1 MHGEDRR
8 AAIAA
13 YKERKVGSGIYAV
26 RCRLSDQVWVGSAPD
41 LSTIQNRLW
50 FTLRQGSNSHRSLQ
64 ESWAAYGSEA
74 FTFEVVE
81 RLLDGDDPGYIRT
94 AALKSLQALW
104 VEKLSATR
112 I

>member
-1 MHGEDRR
+1 MHGEDRK
-8 AAIAA
+8 AAVAA
-13 YKERKVGSGIYAV
+13 YRERKVESGIYAL
-26 RCRLSDQVWVGSAPD
+26 RCGLSDQVWVGSAPD

-64 ESWAAYGSEA
+64 EAWAAYGSQA

-81 RLLDGDDPGYIRT
+81 RLVDGDDPGYIRI
-94 AALKSLQALW
+94 AALKSLHAHW
-104 VEKLSATR
+104 VEKLNGIR